1 MGLAAD
7 LVQVIHSIWRQP
19 NNEPVVKTIVERMK
33 PFYNWEYR
41 VTPTQW
47 PRKRQLLTP
56 EKIGLA
62 LFTTFWEMTKL
73 DRWPGHTKTR
83 IFESNAPSLPYTD
96 QIGTVDLNNMPRAE
110 DTSSANNVTALEV
123 SLWPKRWLNCF
134 QQLHRLGLP
143 EKPYDLVTA
152 GPMFPPKPEVHKY
165 SFNCGNPGA
174 ADRVDFFIYP
184 TANAGGVSQLRWDD
198 VMLILQN
205 WILRVASGTD
215 TGSSTQIY
223 RAGKLVAEVSIY
235 VQPTPAGS

>member
-1 MGLAAD
+1 
-7 LVQVIHSIWRQP
+7 
-19 NNEPVVKTIVERMK
+19 
-33 PFYNWEYR
+33 
-41 VTPTQW
+41 
-47 PRKRQLLTP
+47 
-56 EKIGLA
+56 
-62 LFTTFWEMTKL
+62 
-73 DRWPGHTKTR
+73 
-83 IFESNAPSLPYTD
+83 
-96 QIGTVDLNNMPRAE
+96 MPRAE